1 MKELVE
7 SILENLSSREVF
19 LIRVCCSGCGAEY
32 GNKPRRFSK
41 AGVEPENGNRQ
52 VIFDVLY
59 EQELRLARQFAIRD
73 AAEHMNYCPVCK
85 RLVCN
90 GCFLICDEL
99 DLCRECAR
107 KLGQT
112 RKSVLHDIVEEAVS

>member
-41 AGVEPENGNRQ
+41 AGVEPENGNRK

-59 EQELRLARQFAIRD
+59 EQELRQARQFAIRD
-73 AAEHMNYCPVCK
+73 AAEQMNYCPVCK

-99 DLCRECAR
+99 DLCRECAHR
-107 KLGQT
+107 LGQT
-112 RKSVLHDIVEEAVS
+112 GQSVLHDIVEEAVS

>member
-19 LIRVCCSGCGAEY
+19 LFRVRCSSCGAEY

-41 AGVEPENGNRQ
+41 AGVEPENGNRR

-59 EQELRLARQFAIRD
+59 EQELRQARQFAIRD

-85 RLVCN
+85 RLVCD

-99 DLCRECAR
+99 DLCRECALR
-107 KLGQT
+107 LGQT
-112 RKSVLHDIVEEAVS
+112 GQSVLHDIVEEAVS

>member
-1 MKELVE
+1 MKEMVE
-7 SILENLSSREVF
+7 AILENLSSREVF
-19 LIRVCCSGCGAEY
+19 LFRVCCSGCGAEY

-41 AGVEPENGNRQ
+41 AGVEPENGNRR

-59 EQELRLARQFAIRD
+59 EQELRQARQFAIRD

-85 RLVCN
+85 RLVCD
-90 GCFLICDEL
+90 GCFMICDDL
-99 DLCRECAR
+99 DLCRECAC

-112 RKSVLHDIVEEAVS
+112 GQSVLHGIVEEAVS

>member
-19 LIRVCCSGCGAEY
+19 LFRVCCGGCGAEY

-52 VIFDVLY
+52 IIFDVLY

-112 RKSVLHDIVEEAVS
+112 GKSVLHDIVEEAVS

>member
-19 LIRVCCSGCGAEY
+19 LFRVRCSGCGAEY

-41 AGVEPENGNRQ
+41 AGVEPENGNRK

-59 EQELRLARQFAIRD
+59 EQELRQARQFAIRD
-73 AAEHMNYCPVCK
+73 TAEHMNYCPVCK

-99 DLCRECAR
+99 DLCRECAHR
-107 KLGQT
+107 LGQT
-112 RKSVLHDIVEEAVS
+112 GQSVLHGIVEEAVS